1 MADDDESTSDSSSE
15 GSSSSDSSSESEP
28 APEGE
33 SSSGSVEGS
42 EPPPAGDD
50 TEPAPAGESSSSD
63 DPSDKPLEDN
73 EGHSDSSAETDSG
86 DSSSSESSS
95 SSSSDSSSS
104 SGSSSS
110 SSDDS
115 SSGAQAVQPPS
126 EDDVAGALTKA
137 FQDHNV
143 PMDDDTVRVTLSDG
157 LYQIGV
163 RLSSSFNPLPKV
175 PDDTSNLA
183 PGSVQGAL
191 YMINGGVQIF
201 GDQVR
206 VTMRIVSVET
216 SEILQSSKADAS
228 GSVLDGIT
236 GAAGDCLA
244 GLPALN
250 AT

>member
-1 MADDDESTSDSSSE
+1 MADDDDSMSTT
-15 GSSSSDSSSESEP
+15 
-28 APEGE
+28 
-33 SSSGSVEGS
+33 SGDS

-50 TEPAPAGESSSSD
+50 TEPAPAGETSSSD

-73 EGHSDSSAETDSG
+73 EGHSDSSAETDNG
-86 DSSSSESSS
+86 DSSSSGSSS
-95 SSSSDSSSS
+95 DSSPSSSSDSSSS

-110 SSDDS
+110 SQDS
-115 SSGAQAVQPPS
+115 SSGGQSVAPPS

-143 PMDDDTVRVTLSDG
+143 PMDDNTVNVTLSSG
-157 LYQIGV
+157 LYQLAV
-163 RLSSSFNPLPKV
+163 RLSSSFNPLPQV
-175 PDDTSNLA
+175 PEDTSNLA

-216 SEILQSSKADAS
+216 SEILQASKGDGS
-228 GSVLDGIT
+228 GSVLDAIT

-250 AT
+250 AS